1 MVGTG
6 VSRYT
11 TDPPP
16 LPHQGD
22 FLVTCGPYSLQST
35 VLLVSLDLGQ
45 TRGAESLVSM
55 LSHIHVRSIALDVM
69 RMECE
74 VVGSNPPLGLQ
85 QI

>member
-1 MVGTG
+1 MIGTG

-22 FLVTCGPYSLQST
+22 FLVTCGPYSRQST
-35 VLLVSLDLGQ
+35 VLLVSLDLAIGQ

-55 LSHIHVRSIALDVM
+55 LSHIHVRSFSLDVT
-69 RMECE
+69 
-74 VVGSNPPLGLQ
+74 PH
-85 QI
+85 